1 MVEITLKAKHYYYIV
16 NCLKEKSVQ
25 KYYPVINRIAS
36 SLLGN
41 TDLEAQF
48 SVNATPSEVIDIFV
62 MLTYLPEGQANAINV
77 EMDSMLG
84 SQIIAGATQ
93 EGINGIGPDADGNL
107 PDDAYWQIIAK
118 GITYQRN
125 MNTTNRNNAIQI
137 GKDFID
143 SI

>member
-1 MVEITLKAKHYYYIV
+1 
-16 NCLKEKSVQ
+16 
-25 KYYPVINRIAS
+25 
-36 SLLGN
+36 
-41 TDLEAQF
+41 
-48 SVNATPSEVIDIFV
+48 
-62 MLTYLPEGQANAINV
+62 
-77 EMDSMLG
+77 MDSMLG